1 MSGTVYVS
9 ADSLIA
15 SDTVG
20 QTPNLPGPLATH
32 SMLRHTFQHLRGI
45 TSRREGS
52 MWKDGV
58 LDWAALRDA
67 LNPQPSL
74 FGDSPQEHLFSQQLS
89 VSDAALS
96 AGDAA
101 LFARLLDRREHYRI
115 CLAFPRETLFLDIE
129 TTGLSRYY
137 DHITVIGWALGPRY
151 GFFVKGQ
158 DDSAF
163 RHALSSAKAVVT
175 FNGSLFDLPFI
186 AHEFPA
192 YEFPPVHVDLRFLGK
207 RAGLS
212 GGQKDIE
219 RQLGIARKTE
229 LANIAGE
236 AAPILWNDY
245 TRGDLESLRLL
256 LEYNASDI
264 WGMKQIF
271 DVVVRRVLQ
280 SQGFPLDVF
289 PQPEMKGVEFPDRQ
303 DQLRQV
309 VEGAIS
315 PWLLQDARKLRLEDL
330 VYVDRPPRLK
340 VVGIDLTG
348 SEARPSGWCLLDGRE
363 VTTATLGGDDEIIA
377 RTIKERP
384 HLISID
390 SPLTLPEGRV
400 TVHDDD
406 PGRHVYGIM
415 RYSERVL
422 KRRGVNVYPALIPSM
437 QRLTGRGIRLA
448 EAFRAKGFP
457 VIESYPGAAQDI
469 MGIPRK
475 RKGLE
480 YLEQGLAEFGVSG
493 AFVKEQL
500 THDELDAI
508 TSAIVGAF
516 FWSGRVERL
525 GSDALGEEALM
536 IPDLRVDPADRQ
548 DRLVIGLSG
557 ALGAGKTTAADYLK
571 SLGCESVRYSQVIQR
586 RVKERTLTYTR
597 EDLQVEGQR
606 VHAELGQRWLGR
618 ELLRPIIE
626 RRFVVI
632 DGLRFPEDHA
642 FLTEIFGSQFLH
654 IHVVARRE
662 LRKTRF
668 EDREHA
674 PFDSAESHPVEARG
688 EELKSFARDVVENNG
703 SVENYHAALNKVVRR
718 TWR

>member
-1 MSGTVYVS
+1 
-9 ADSLIA
+9 
-15 SDTVG
+15 
-20 QTPNLPGPLATH
+20 
-32 SMLRHTFQHLRGI
+32 MLRHTFQHLRGI
-45 TSRREGS
+45 TSRREGN
-52 MWKDGV
+52 MWNQGV
-58 LDWAALRDA
+58 LDWIAFRNALD
-67 LNPQPSL
+67 PQPSL
-74 FGDSPQEHLFSQQLS
+74 FGDSLREHALGQQLNAS
-89 VSDAALS
+89 EAALS
-96 AGDAA
+96 AGDAS
-101 LFARLLDRREHYRI
+101 LFARQLDKREHFRI

-137 DHITVIGWALGPRY
+137 DHITVIGWALGPQY

-158 DDSAF
+158 DDGAF
-163 RHALSSAKAVVT
+163 RQALAAAKAVVT

-192 YEFPPVHVDLRFLGK
+192 YAFPAVHVDLRFLGK
-207 RAGLS
+207 RAGFS
-212 GGQKDIE
+212 GGQKQIE
-219 RQLGIARKTE
+219 RLLGIARKAE

-236 AAPILWNDY
+236 AAPILWNEY

-271 DVVVRRVLQ
+271 DVVVRRVLE
-280 SQGFPLDVF
+280 SYGFPLHVL

-303 DQLRQV
+303 AKIQQ
-309 VEGAIS
+309 AIASSVS

-348 SEARPSGWCLLDGRE
+348 SESRPSGWCILDGRE
-363 VTTATLGGDDEIIA
+363 VSTATLGGDEEIVA

-384 HLISID
+384 DVVSID
-390 SPLTLPEGRV
+390 SPLTLPDGRIS
-400 TVHDDD
+400 VHDDD

-415 RYSERVL
+415 RFSERVL
-422 KRRGVNVYPALIPSM
+422 KKRGVNVYPALIPSM
-437 QRLTGRGIRLA
+437 QRLTARGIKLASTFRLM
-448 EAFRAKGFP
+448 GFP

-493 AFVKEQL
+493 AFIKEQL

-508 TSAIVGAF
+508 TSAIVGVF
-516 FWSGRVERL
+516 FWAGRVERL
-525 GSDALGEEALM
+525 GSNPLDEEALM

-548 DRLVIGLSG
+548 GRLVIGLSG
-557 ALGAGKTTAADYLK
+557 ALGAGKTTAAEHLQ
-571 SLGCESVRYSQVIQR
+571 SLGCEYVRYSQVIARQL
-586 RVKERTLTYTR
+586 KEKKPNHTR

-606 VHAELGQRWLGR
+606 VHVELGQRWLGR
-618 ELLRPIIE
+618 ELLRPVFQ
-626 RRFVVI
+626 RRFVVV

-654 IHVVARRE
+654 IHVVARRD
-662 LRKTRF
+662 LRKARF
-668 EDREHA
+668 EQREGVAFESADAHA
-674 PFDSAESHPVEARG
+674 VEARG
-688 EELKSFARDVVENNG
+688 KELKLFARDVVENNG
-703 SVENYHAALNKVVRR
+703 SVDNYRAALDKVLRR
-718 TWR
+718 NWR

>member
-1 MSGTVYVS
+1 
-9 ADSLIA
+9 
-15 SDTVG
+15 
-20 QTPNLPGPLATH
+20 
-32 SMLRHTFQHLRGI
+32 MLRNTFQHLRGI

-52 MWKDGV
+52 MWNDGV
-58 LDWAALRDA
+58 LDWVALRHV

-74 FGDSPQEHLFSQQLS
+74 FGDSPQEHAISQQL
-89 VSDAALS
+89 DASEIALS
-96 AGDAA
+96 TGDAG

-137 DHITVIGWALGPRY
+137 DHITVIGWALGPQY

-158 DDSAF
+158 DDAAF
-163 RHALSSAKAVVT
+163 RQALVAAKAVVT

-186 AHEFPA
+186 AHEFPE
-192 YEFPPVHVDLRFLGK
+192 YDFPPVHVDLRFLGK

-219 RQLGIARKTE
+219 RQLGIARKVE

-236 AAPILWNDY
+236 AAPILWNEY

-256 LEYNASDI
+256 LEYNAADI

-271 DVVVRRVLQ
+271 DVVVRRVLE
-280 SQGFPLDVF
+280 SYGFPLKAL
-289 PQPEMKGVEFPDRQ
+289 PQSEMKGVEFTDRQ
-303 DQLRQV
+303 AKIDNV
-309 VEGAIS
+309 IDGSVA
-315 PWLLQDARKLRLEDL
+315 PWLLKDARKLRLEDL
-330 VYVDRPPRLK
+330 VHVDRRPRLK

-348 SEARPSGWCLLDGRE
+348 SESRPSGWCILDGRE
-363 VTTATLGGDDEIIA
+363 VTTARLGGDEEIIA
-377 RTIKERP
+377 RTLKERP
-384 HLISID
+384 HVVSID
-390 SPLTLPEGRV
+390 SPLTLPEGRIA
-400 TVHDDD
+400 VHDDD
-406 PGRHVYGIM
+406 PGRYVYGIM
-415 RYSERVL
+415 RYSERLL

-437 QRLTGRGIRLA
+437 QRLTARGIRLA
-448 EAFRAKGFP
+448 QAFRSMGFP

-493 AFVKEQL
+493 AFINEQL

-508 TSAIVGAF
+508 TSAIVGVF
-516 FWSGRVERL
+516 FWAGRVERL
-525 GSDALGEEALM
+525 GSDPIGEEALM
-536 IPDLRVDPADRQ
+536 IPDLRVDPGDRQ
-548 DRLVIGLSG
+548 NRLVVGLSG
-557 ALGAGKTTAADYLK
+557 ALGAGKTTAAEYLQ
-571 SLGCESVRYSQVIQR
+571 SLGCQSVRYSQVISQL
-586 RVKERTLTYTR
+586 LTQKLPNHTR
-597 EDLQVEGQR
+597 ADLQVEGQR

-618 ELLRPIIE
+618 ELLRPILE
-626 RRFVVI
+626 RKFIVI

-654 IHVVARRE
+654 LHVVARRAI
-662 LRKTRF
+662 RKTRF
-668 EDREHA
+668 EGREGRPFEAAEAHA
-674 PFDSAESHPVEARG
+674 VEARG

-703 SVENYHAALNKVVRR
+703 SFDKYRAALAKLLQRN
-718 TWR
+718 WR

>member
-1 MSGTVYVS
+1 MPVNERRS
-9 ADSLIA
+9 AFGY
-15 SDTVG
+15 SDTNG
-20 QTPNLPGPLATH
+20 H
-32 SMLRHTFQHLRGI
+32 SSEAHCDPFMLHHTFQHLRGI
-45 TSRREGS
+45 TSRRERG
-52 MWKDGV
+52 MWAESI
-58 LDWAALRDA
+58 LDWDALRSA
-67 LNPQPSL
+67 LTPQPSL
-74 FGDSPQEHLFSQQLS
+74 FDEPSPGHAIGQQL
-89 VSDAALS
+89 DASATALS
-96 AGDAA
+96 LGDAVW
-101 LFARLLDRREHYRI
+101 FAGLLDRREHYRI
-115 CLAFPRETLFLDIE
+115 CLTFPRETLFLDIE

-137 DHITVIGWALGPRY
+137 DHITVIGWALGPDY

-163 RHALSSAKAVVT
+163 RNALAAAKAVVT

-192 YEFPPVHVDLRFLGK
+192 YQFPSVHVDLRFLGK

-219 RQLGIARKTE
+219 RQLGIARKSE
-229 LANIAGE
+229 LASIAGE
-236 AAPILWNDY
+236 AAPILWNEY
-245 TRGDLESLRLL
+245 TRGDLESLRIL

-271 DVVVRRVLQ
+271 DVVVRRVLH
-280 SQGFPLDVF
+280 SQGFPLDAM
-289 PQPEMKGVEFPDRQ
+289 PQPEMKGFEFPDRQ
-303 DQLRQV
+303 AQIGRV
-309 VEGAIS
+309 VAAAVS

-330 VYVDRPPRLK
+330 VYVDRPPRLR

-348 SEARPSGWCLLDGRE
+348 SEARPSGWCLMDGRE
-363 VTTATLGGDDEIIA
+363 VTTARLGGDDEIIA
-377 RTIKERP
+377 RTLREHP

-390 SPLTLPEGRV
+390 SPLTLPEGRT

-406 PGRHVYGIM
+406 PGRYVYGIM

-448 EAFRAKGFP
+448 EDFRAKGFP

-493 AFVKEQL
+493 AFINEHL

-508 TSAIVGAF
+508 TSAIVGVF
-516 FWSGRVERL
+516 FWSGRVESL
-525 GSDALGEEALM
+525 GSDPLGEEALM
-536 IPDLRVDPADRQ
+536 IPDLRVDPAVRQ
-548 DRLVIGLSG
+548 GRLVIGLSG
-557 ALGAGKTTAADYLK
+557 ALGAGKTTAADYLRA
-571 SLGCESVRYSQVIQR
+571 LGCESVRYSQVIQR
-586 RVKERTLTYTR
+586 RVSAMKSVYTR

-606 VHAELGQRWLGR
+606 VHVELGQRWLGR
-618 ELLRPIIE
+618 ELLRPIFE
-626 RRFVVI
+626 RQFIVI
-632 DGLRFPEDHA
+632 DGLRFPGDHA

-654 IHVVARRE
+654 IHVVACRE

-668 EDREHA
+668 ENREHSEFE
-674 PFDSAESHPVEARG
+674 PAEHHAVETCG
-688 EELKSFARDVVENNG
+688 EELRAFARDIVENNG
-703 SVENYHAALNKVVRR
+703 SVENYHAALDKVLQR

>member
-1 MSGTVYVS
+1 
-9 ADSLIA
+9 
-15 SDTVG
+15 
-20 QTPNLPGPLATH
+20 
-32 SMLRHTFQHLRGI
+32 MLRHTFQHLRGI

-52 MWKDGV
+52 MWNNGV
-58 LDWAALRDA
+58 LDWAALRKA
-67 LNPQPSL
+67 LDPQPSL
-74 FGDSPQEHLFSQQLS
+74 FGDPPQEHVLSQQLDAS
-89 VSDAALS
+89 EAALS
-96 AGDAA
+96 TGDAS
-101 LFARLLDRREHYRI
+101 LFAHLLERREHYRI

-158 DDSAF
+158 DDGDF
-163 RHALSSAKAVVT
+163 RQALNAAKAVVT

-192 YEFPPVHVDLRFLGK
+192 YELPPVHVDLRFLGK
-207 RAGLS
+207 RAGFS
-212 GGQKDIE
+212 GGQKEIE
-219 RQLGIARKTE
+219 RQLGIARKLE

-236 AAPILWNDY
+236 AAPILWNEY

-271 DVVVRRVLQ
+271 DVVVHRVLK
-280 SQGFPLDVF
+280 SYGFPLDLL
-289 PQPEMKGVEFPDRQ
+289 PQPAMKEVEFPDRQ
-303 DQLRQV
+303 EKIRFAI
-309 VEGAIS
+309 ENSIS

-348 SEARPSGWCLLDGRE
+348 SESRPSGWCILDGRE
-363 VTTATLGGDDEIIA
+363 VTTATLGGDEEIIA
-377 RTIKERP
+377 RTVKERP
-384 HLISID
+384 HVVSID
-390 SPLTLPEGRV
+390 SPLTLPEGRI

-437 QRLTGRGIRLA
+437 QRLTARGIRLA
-448 EAFRAKGFP
+448 TTFRSMGFP

-493 AFVKEQL
+493 AFIKDQL

-508 TSAIVGAF
+508 TSAIVGVF
-516 FWSGRVERL
+516 FWAGRVERL
-525 GSDALGEEALM
+525 GSDPLGEEALM

-548 DRLVIGLSG
+548 NRLLIGLSG
-557 ALGAGKTTAADYLK
+557 ALGAGKTTAAEYLQ
-571 SLGCESVRYSQVIQR
+571 SLGCEYVRYSQVIAR
-586 RVKERTLTYTR
+586 LLRDKMPNHTR

-606 VHAELGQRWLGR
+606 VHTELGQRWLGR
-618 ELLRPIIE
+618 ELLRPVFA
-626 RRFVVI
+626 RQCVVI
-632 DGLRFPEDHA
+632 DGLRFPDDHA

-654 IHVVARRE
+654 IHVVARRA

-668 EDREHA
+668 ERREGVAFEVADSHA
-674 PFDSAESHPVEARG
+674 VEARG
-688 EELKSFARDVVENNG
+688 QELKLFARDVVENNG
-703 SVENYHAALNKVVRR
+703 SVDNYRAALDKVLQRN
-718 TWR
+718 WR

>member
-1 MSGTVYVS
+1 
-9 ADSLIA
+9 
-15 SDTVG
+15 
-20 QTPNLPGPLATH
+20 
-32 SMLRHTFQHLRGI
+32 MLRHTFQHLRGI
-45 TSRREGS
+45 TSRREHN
-52 MWKDGV
+52 MWREGV
-58 LDWAALRDA
+58 LDWATLRDA

-74 FGDSPQEHLFSQQLS
+74 FGDPPQEHALSEQLNAS
-89 VSDAALS
+89 EAALS
-96 AGDAA
+96 TGDLAI
-101 LFARLLDRREHYRI
+101 FARQLDRREHYRI
-115 CLAFPRETLFLDIE
+115 CLTFPRETLFLDIE

-137 DHITVIGWALGPRY
+137 DHITVIGWSLGPSY

-158 DDSAF
+158 DDTAF
-163 RHALSSAKAVVT
+163 RQALAAAKAVVT

-192 YEFPPVHVDLRFLGK
+192 YRFPPIHVDLRFLGK

-219 RQLGIARKTE
+219 RQLGVRRKQE
-229 LANIAGE
+229 LTNIAGE

-245 TRGDLESLRLL
+245 TRGDLGALRLL

-271 DVVVRRVLQ
+271 DVVVGRVLEA
-280 SQGFPLDVF
+280 QGFPMEIL
-289 PQPEMKGVEFPDRQ
+289 PQPEMKAVEFSDRE
-303 DQLRQV
+303 DQLRRV
-309 VEGAIS
+309 IDDAIA
-315 PWLLQDARKLRLEDL
+315 PWLQHDERKVRLEDL

-348 SEARPSGWCLLDGRE
+348 SESRPSGWCLLEGRE
-363 VTTATLGGDDEIIA
+363 VSTATLGGDEEIVA
-377 RTIKERP
+377 RTVKERP

-390 SPLTLPEGRV
+390 SPLTLPEGRLS
-400 TVHDDD
+400 VHDDD

-437 QRLTGRGIRLA
+437 QRLTARGILLA
-448 EAFRAKGFP
+448 NVFRSMGFP

-480 YLEQGLAEFGVSG
+480 HLEQGLAEFGVSG
-493 AFVKEQL
+493 AFIKDQL

-508 TSAIVGAF
+508 TSAIVGVF
-516 FWSGRVERL
+516 FWAGRVERL
-525 GSDALGEEALM
+525 GADPLAEEALM
-536 IPDLRVDPADRQ
+536 IPDLRVDPRTRL
-548 DRLVIGLSG
+548 DRLVVGLSG
-557 ALGAGKTTAADYLK
+557 ALGAGKTTAAEYMR
-571 SLGCESVRYSQVIQR
+571 SLGCEYVRYSQVISR
-586 RVKERTLTYTR
+586 LLADKVPNHTR
-597 EDLQVEGQR
+597 EDLQAEGQR
-606 VHAELGQRWLGR
+606 VHIELGQRWLGR
-618 ELLRPIIE
+618 ELLRPIFE
-626 RRFVVI
+626 RQFIVI

-642 FLTEIFGSQFLH
+642 FLTEIYGSQFLH

-668 EDREHA
+668 EVREGLSFETAEVHA
-674 PFDSAESHPVEARG
+674 VEARG
-688 EELKSFARDVVENNG
+688 EELESFARHVVENNG
-703 SVENYHAALNKVVRR
+703 SVENYRAALDRVLQRNRR
-718 TWR
+718 